1 MAAPEP
7 PTRTMLEKDRLEERL
22 RAAVL
27 RVSGEPPPPGP
38 LLERPQ
44 DPAHGEYASSVAL
57 RLARGRGTSPR
68 ALAEALAAALDLPP
82 EEGRASVAGPGF
94 VNIRLAPSRLASS
107 LAGLLAAPDDALVP
121 PVARPERILV
131 EFVSANPNGP
141 LHVGHGRG
149 AAYGDALASLL
160 AAVGHRVERE
170 YYLNDAGRQ
179 MDILALSVWL
189 RYLESFGLEVRFPA
203 AGYRGDYVG
212 DLARAIAARHG
223 RAFVRPVPD
232 LATDEDPDRE
242 VDRGVADARAALGAE
257 DYAAL
262 FAEALAAMREEI
274 ARDLEEF
281 GVRFDHWTSE
291 RALREAG
298 VIEALLERLRARDA
312 VYESDGALWLRAA
325 EHGDEKDRV
334 LVRANGTFTYFTPD
348 LAYHVAKADRGYDRF
363 IDVFGADHHG
373 YAPRLH
379 AGLRA
384 LGIEPPERLEIVL
397 VQFVTLWRGRE
408 RARMSTRAGDFVTL
422 RQLREEVGH
431 DAARFFYVM
440 RSHQQ
445 PLDFDLDLAVR
456 QGPENPVYY
465 VQYAHTR
472 VRSLLRKAGTEADAE
487 TAALERLAAE
497 EGERRLLVRL
507 HTYSE
512 TVHEAAAQRAPHL
525 LALALRELAGD
536 FHNWYARTPVLDGE
550 ATLRGPRLALTAAV
564 GRVLRH
570 GLGLLGV
577 SAPERM

>member
-1 MAAPEP
+1 
-7 PTRTMLEKDRLEERL
+7 MLDKDRLEERL
-22 RAAVL
+22 RLAL
-27 RVSGEPPPPGP
+27 ERVVGDAPPSGA

-44 DPAHGEYASSVAL
+44 DPGHGEYASSVAL
-57 RLARGRGTSPR
+57 RLARSRGFAPR
-68 ALAEALAAALDLPP
+68 VLAERIAAALELGPD
-82 EEGRASVAGPGF
+82 EARVEVAGPGF
-94 VNIRLAPSRLASS
+94 INIHLSPVLLTANLAS
-107 LAGLLAAPDDALVP
+107 LLTQGAMPRIP

-149 AAYGDALASLL
+149 AAYGDALANLL

-189 RYLESFGLEVRFPA
+189 RYLEVRGERLELPSA
-203 AGYRGDYVG
+203 CYRGDYVIR
-212 DLARAIAARHG
+212 LARAVAERHG
-223 RAFVRPVPD
+223 DGLRHPLPQIPHD
-232 LATDEDPDRE
+232 DDPDRE
-242 VDRGVADARAALGAE
+242 VDRWVEAAREELGAE
-257 DYAAL
+257 AYALL
-262 FAEALAAMREEI
+262 FDEALAAMREDI
-274 ARDLEEF
+274 VDDLAAF

-291 RALREAG
+291 RALRAG
-298 VIEALLERLRARDA
+298 GALERLLARLRERGA
-312 VYESDGALWLRAA
+312 VYEREGALWLRAA
-325 EHGDEKDRV
+325 DYGDEKDRV
-334 LVRANGTFTYFTPD
+334 LVRSTGTYTYFTPD

-384 LGIEPPERLEIVL
+384 LGIEPPERLEVVL

-408 RARMSTRAGDFVTL
+408 RVRMSTRAGEFVTL

-445 PLDFDLDLAVR
+445 PLDFDLELAVR

-472 VRSLLRKAGTEADAE
+472 VASLLRKAGI
-487 TAALERLAAE
+487 TAAVAEDLERLE
-497 EGERRLLVRL
+497 DESERRLLVRL
-507 HTYSE
+507 QAYPE
-512 TVHEAAAQRAPHL
+512 LLHEAAAQRAPHL
-525 LALALRELAGD
+525 LALYLRDLAGE
-536 FHNWYARTPVLDGE
+536 FHNWYAKSPILE
-550 ATLRGPRLALTAAV
+550 ATEGRRAPRLALADGV
-564 GRVLRH
+564 GRILRH
-570 GLGLLGV
+570 GLALLGV